1 MGVGTGLTRRRA
13 VRGWWESS
21 GGGPGL
27 WCAVLVQVPR
37 IEIGPKEMT
46 VTGLCVAQRRGRGA
60 GSHPSFS
67 LLGRPGC
74 DLAWGALGQWQR
86 VSSSSRWPTLRRSVQ
101 LPTLFCPG
109 AHPTFSRLTGT
120 PGTGALAH
128 CWVPGCGG
136 WGGGRSSPLAAPL
149 SKAADVG
156 EAEAIECE
164 QV

>member
-46 VTGLCVAQRRGRGA
+46 VTGLCVAQRRGQGA
-60 GSHPSFS
+60 GNHPSFS

-109 AHPTFSRLTGT
+109 AHPTFSRLTDSRDRRSG
-120 PGTGALAH
+120 PLLGS
-128 CWVPGCGG
+128 WV
-136 WGGGRSSPLAAPL
+136 WWLGGGRSSPPAAPL